1 MTAEGFPGCVG
12 FIDGTALPLSQRSA
26 VDESSY
32 RDQKRYS
39 VSMQAVCDCDKLI
52 IATAFQ
58 PLRISTTRPIHC
70 RYRLSAT
77 TPPEEQAQ
85 VETWP
90 VAYLSDLKDTV
101 KGTKYQVVWR
111 KPYGY
116 KGTESWDPTWDPKES
131 LKEDIIGYAML
142 MVNMWVMAGRP
153 DDFLQWARRT
163 VPTLI
168 DANAS

>member
-12 FIDGTALPLSQRSA
+12 FIDGTALPLSQRPA

-32 RDQKRYS
+32 RDQK
-39 VSMQAVCDCDKLI
+39 K
-52 IATAFQ
+52 TALH

-142 MVNMWVMAGRP
+142 MVNVRVLAGLSAVGEK
-153 DDFLQWARRT
+153 DSS
-163 VPTLI
+163 
-168 DANAS
+168 DAY